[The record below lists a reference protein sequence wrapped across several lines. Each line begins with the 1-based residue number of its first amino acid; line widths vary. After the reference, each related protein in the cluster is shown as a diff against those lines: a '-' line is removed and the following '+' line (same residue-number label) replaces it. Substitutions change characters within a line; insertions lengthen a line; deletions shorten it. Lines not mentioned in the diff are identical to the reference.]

1 MNTVFQRIVLY
12 FTLGMVL
19 SAIEITLFHWAF
31 WCIVALFWVSE
42 FIVRKGTEEQ
52 ARAEGV
58 SIFLNLT
65 SAEQNKIKQIH
76 QQIQKERDNG

>member
-1 MNTVFQRIVLY
+1 MNTIAQRLALY

-19 SAIEITLFHWAF
+19 VSLDVTFFSWQFWA
-31 WCIVALFWVSE
+31 VLALFWVSE
-42 FIVRKGTEEQ
+42 FIVRKGTEDQ